1 MLTQFPNEPA
11 TLTAAS
17 PIRALQA
24 AGGVLDL
31 IPVGIYLCDPDGNLI
46 HHNAAAAELWGRRP
60 ALGDPAE
67 RYCGAYRLHAPDGTL
82 LTQERSPTAVALRER
97 RPVRDVEAI
106 ATHPDGSRVSLLLY
120 STPVFDEHDGLA
132 GAIGV
137 LVDVADRQAAE
148 QVTRRLAAIVDSSDD
163 AILALDRD
171 GTVVSWNHGATQLY
185 QYTEDEVV
193 GRPISM
199 LIPPDR
205 GDEETDILNR
215 VLRGERVE
223 RYQTV
228 RLRRDGSTVDVSLT
242 ISPVL
247 DRGGRI
253 VGVSKIARDITE
265 RKRANERRDLL
276 LAEMNH
282 RVKNLLVMASGI
294 ISLSA
299 RSATSVK
306 GLAADVA
313 SRLAALARAH
323 ELTLPARPAEPAS
336 LGATVSLH
344 ALIDTIVTPFDERA
358 PDGTRRVAV
367 SGPDIEI
374 AAGSPLTGMALLLHE
389 FATNAAKHGAFA
401 VPGGTVDVQCAE
413 AGGRL
418 VVVWTERGGPAVRPP
433 GEEEAGFGSRLVDL
447 TVRRQLAGE
456 ITRRWHPDGLVLRLE
471 VERDRLNA

>member
-1 MLTQFPNEPA
+1 MPTLSPNERTIPTA
-11 TLTAAS
+11 TS

-24 AGGVLDL
+24 ASGLLDL
-31 IPVGIYLCDPDGNLI
+31 IPVGLYLCDPDGMLVG
-46 HHNAAAAELWGRRP
+46 HNAAAAELWGRRP
-60 ALGDPAE
+60 THGDPAE
-67 RYCGAYRLHAPDGTL
+67 RYCGAYRLHSPDGTSL
-82 LTQERSPTAVALRER
+82 ARERSPAAIALRER
-97 RPVRDVEAI
+97 RPVRGVEAV
-106 ATHPDGSRVSLLLY
+106 ATRPDGSRVSLLVDA
-120 STPVFDEHDGLA
+120 TPVFDGRGEPA

-148 QVTRRLAAIVDSSDD
+148 QVTQRLAAIVGSSDD

-171 GTVVSWNHGATQLY
+171 GAVVNWNHGATRLY
-185 QYTEDEVV
+185 RYAEDEVI
-193 GRPISM
+193 GRPVSM

-205 GDEETDILNR
+205 RDEEAVILNR

-228 RLRRDGSTVDVSLT
+228 GLRRDGTTVDVSLT
-242 ISPVL
+242 VSPVL

-294 ISLSA
+294 VSLSA

-323 ELTLPARPAEPAS
+323 ELTLPARQSEPAS

-344 ALIDTIVTPFDERA
+344 ALIDTIVTPFDMPA
-358 PDGTRRVAV
+358 PDGGRRVTV
-367 SGPDIEI
+367 GGPDIGI

-413 AGGRL
+413 ADGRL
-418 VVVWTERGGPAVRPP
+418 VVVWTERGGLAVRPP
-433 GEEEAGFGSRLVDL
+433 DGESGFGSRLVDL

-456 ITRRWHPDGLVLRLE
+456 ITRSWHPEGLVLRLE
-471 VERDRLNA
+471 VERGRLKA

>member
-1 MLTQFPNEPA
+1 MLRAVTPNGARASRRFEPGA
-11 TLTAAS
+11 TERPL
-17 PIRALQA
+17 RACPA
-24 AGGVLDL
+24 
-31 IPVGIYLCDPDGNLI
+31 P
-46 HHNAAAAELWGRRP
+46 RP
-60 ALGDPAE
+60 P
-67 RYCGAYRLHAPDGTL
+67 YTP
-82 LTQERSPTAVALRER
+82 
-97 RPVRDVEAI
+97 RPVRGVEAV
-106 ATHPDGSRVSLLLY
+106 ATRPDGSQVSLLAY
-120 STPVFDEHDGLA
+120 STPVFDAQGDLA
-132 GAIGV
+132 GTIGV
-137 LVDVADRQAAE
+137 LVDVADRQSAE
-148 QVTRRLAAIVDSSDD
+148 RVTQRLAAIVDSSDD

-171 GTVVSWNHGATQLY
+171 GTVVNWNHGASQLY

-199 LIPPDR
+199 PIPPDR
-205 GDEETDILNR
+205 GDEETLILDR

-228 RLRRDGSTVDVSLT
+228 RLRRDGTAVDVSLT
-242 ISPVL
+242 MSPVL

-282 RVKNLLVMASGI
+282 RVENLLVMASGI
-294 ISLSA
+294 TSLSA

-323 ELTLPARPAEPAS
+323 ELTLPPRRAEPVA

-344 ALIDTIVTPFDERA
+344 ALIDTIVTPFEVRT
-358 PDGTRRVAV
+358 PDGTRRVSV
-367 SGPDIEI
+367 TGPDVDI

-389 FATNAAKHGAFA
+389 FATNAAKHGTFTAPA
-401 VPGGTVDVQCAE
+401 GTIDVQCSV
-413 AGGRL
+413 AGDRL
-418 VVVWTERGGPAVRPP
+418 VVVWSERGGPAVRPP
-433 GEEEAGFGSRLVDL
+433 GEATGFGSRLVDL

-456 ITRRWHPDGLVLRLE
+456 ITRSWRPEGLVLRLA
-471 VERDRLNA
+471 VERDRLAP

>member
-1 MLTQFPNEPA
+1 MRTLFPNDRATPA
-11 TLTAAS
+11 AAS

-24 AGGVLDL
+24 ADGLLDL
-31 IPVGIYLCDPDGNLI
+31 MPVGIYLCDFDGVIVYYND
-46 HHNAAAAELWGRRP
+46 AAAALWGRRP
-60 ALGDPAE
+60 SLDDPAE
-67 RYCGAYRLHAPDGTL
+67 RYCGAHRLRAPDGTSL
-82 LTQERSPTAVALRER
+82 ARGRSPTAVALRER
-97 RPVRDVEAI
+97 RPVRGVEAI
-106 ATHPDGSRVSLLLY
+106 ATHPDGTQVSLLAY
-120 STPVFDEHDGLA
+120 STPTFDAQGELA
-132 GAIGV
+132 GTIGV

-148 QVTRRLAAIVDSSDD
+148 RTTQRLAAIVDSSDD

-171 GTVVSWNHGATQLY
+171 GLVISWNHGASRLY

-205 GDEETDILNR
+205 GDEEALILNR

-223 RYQTV
+223 RYETV
-228 RLRRDGSTVDVSLT
+228 RLRRDGTTFDVSLT
-242 ISPVL
+242 VSPVR
-247 DRGGRI
+247 DRHGRI

-294 ISLSA
+294 MSLSA

-323 ELTLPARPAEPAS
+323 ELTLPTRRAEPVAA
-336 LGATVSLH
+336 GATVSLH
-344 ALIDTIVTPFDERA
+344 ALIDTIVSPFDV
-358 PDGTRRVAV
+358 GTLDEPRRVSV
-367 SGPDIEI
+367 TGPDIDI
-374 AAGSPLTGMALLLHE
+374 AAGPPLTGMALLLHE

-401 VPGGTVDVQCAE
+401 RPEGTVDVQCAA
-413 AGGRL
+413 AGDRMIL
-418 VVVWTERGGPAVRPP
+418 VWTEHGGPTVRQP
-433 GEEEAGFGSRLVDL
+433 GSETGFGSKLVDL

-456 ITRRWHPDGLVLRLE
+456 LTRCWRPEGLVLRLE
-471 VERDRLNA
+471 VERDRLIR

>member
-1 MLTQFPNEPA
+1 MLRAVTPNGARASRRFEPGA
-11 TLTAAS
+11 TERPL
-17 PIRALQA
+17 RACPA
-24 AGGVLDL
+24 
-31 IPVGIYLCDPDGNLI
+31 P
-46 HHNAAAAELWGRRP
+46 RP
-60 ALGDPAE
+60 P
-67 RYCGAYRLHAPDGTL
+67 YTP
-82 LTQERSPTAVALRER
+82 
-97 RPVRDVEAI
+97 RPVRGVEAV
-106 ATHPDGSRVSLLLY
+106 ATRPDGSQVSLLAY
-120 STPVFDEHDGLA
+120 STPVFDAQGDLA
-132 GAIGV
+132 GTIGV

-148 QVTRRLAAIVDSSDD
+148 RVTQRLAAIVDSSDD

-171 GTVVSWNHGATQLY
+171 GTVVNWNHGASQLY

-199 LIPPDR
+199 PIPPDR
-205 GDEETDILNR
+205 GDEETLILDR

-228 RLRRDGSTVDVSLT
+228 RLRRDGTAVDVSLT
-242 ISPVL
+242 MSPVL

-282 RVKNLLVMASGI
+282 RVENLLVMASGI
-294 ISLSA
+294 TSLSA

-323 ELTLPARPAEPAS
+323 ELTLPPRRAEPVA

-344 ALIDTIVTPFDERA
+344 ALIDTIVTPFEVRT
-358 PDGTRRVAV
+358 PDGTRRVSV
-367 SGPDIEI
+367 TGPDVDI

-389 FATNAAKHGAFA
+389 FATNAAKHGTFTAPA
-401 VPGGTVDVQCAE
+401 GTIDVQCSV
-413 AGGRL
+413 AGDRL
-418 VVVWTERGGPAVRPP
+418 VVVWSERGGPAVRPP
-433 GEEEAGFGSRLVDL
+433 GEATGFGSRLVDL

-456 ITRRWHPDGLVLRLE
+456 ITRSWRPEGLVLRLA
-471 VERDRLNA
+471 VERDRLAP